1 MDAEVKKVLKRIL
14 TFSVNRAREKRPFVL
29 NTANILKTVD
39 MNKIETIVQ
48 TYKLRAPDDKSPRKY
63 LYVETW
69 TKDAL
74 KKTMYAGLDISPK
87 KQIFDVITAYA
98 TCFNGHNK
106 EWVWRVDEW
115 RFFY

>member
-48 TYKLRAPDDKSPRKY
+48 TYKLPVHDD

-69 TKDAL
+69 TKNAL

-115 RFFY
+115 RFFLLIFICN